1 MGRLRDIPRYIVKA
15 YYEIVGKRDPRSEPR
30 IIEEIRLERKVFHS
44 YINDTSSKQ
53 EKSKDN
59 PLYFTQKYQGH
70 FKLETRF
77 YGHDCSDSRNTAD
90 VEFPMIYR
98 CQ

>member
-30 IIEEIRLERKVFHS
+30 IIEEIRLERKFFHS

-53 EKSKDN
+53 EKSKRQPTLFHAKISGTFQVGN
-59 PLYFTQKYQGH
+59 SL
-70 FKLETRF
+70 LRTRLQRLSE
-77 YGHDCSDSRNTAD
+77 HC
-90 VEFPMIYR
+90 
-98 CQ
+98 